1 MSDIVSE
8 ADHAIWLAV
17 ADALGKVTTQSDRN
31 DRSEARALN
40 PSTRLR
46 EDLGLDSFAALELL
60 FELEDLVGVRI
71 PQESAVTFE
80 TVGDVVT
87 FIHATLAAR
96 GRDTSHAAQAT
107 P

>member
-8 ADHAIWLAV
+8 DDHTILSAV
-17 ADALGKVTTQSDRN
+17 ADALGKVAVQRDRN
-31 DRSEARALN
+31 DGSDARALN
-40 PSTRLR
+40 RSTRLR

-60 FELEDLVGVRI
+60 FEIEDLVGVRI
-71 PQESAVTFE
+71 PQESAVKFE

-87 FIHATLAAR
+87 FLHATLAAR
-96 GRDTSHAAQAT
+96 GTDTQATQAT